1 MIKKIIVCSILVVL
15 SSCGFTPMLKDF
27 DSSNLNIQKVN
38 YAGNSNLVYLTKNY
52 LNLEEKRGAKGL
64 IVNFVI
70 SESSTSTAQNT
81 SGIVTEEQ
89 ITLSIAINVLNN
101 KNVNLLTDSLSA
113 SKKLPISN
121 NLSSDQ
127 EIRRIEKNNLIQ
139 NLTQKIKFKLQLIS
153 RQQK

>member
-1 MIKKIIVCSILVVL
+1 MIKKIVICCIFVL
-15 SSCGFTPMLKDF
+15 LSACGFTPMLKDF

-38 YAGNSNLVYLTKNY
+38 YTGNNNLIYLAKNY
-52 LNLEEKRGAKGL
+52 LNLEEKKETKGL
-64 IVNFVI
+64 IVNLVI

-89 ITLSIAINVLNN
+89 ITLSITINVLNN
-101 KNVNLLTDSLSA
+101 KNVNLLTDSASA
-113 SKKLPISN
+113 SRKLPISN

-127 EIRRIEKNNLIQ
+127 ETRRIERNNLMQ

-153 RQQK
+153 KQQK

>member
-1 MIKKIIVCSILVVL
+1 MIKKIVICCIFVL
-15 SSCGFTPMLKDF
+15 LSACGFTPMLKDF

-38 YAGNSNLVYLTKNY
+38 YTGNNNLIYLAKNY
-52 LNLEEKRGAKGL
+52 LNLEEKKKTKGL
-64 IVNFVI
+64 IVNLVI

-89 ITLSIAINVLNN
+89 ITLSITINVLNN
-101 KNVNLLTDSLSA
+101 KNVNLLKDSVSA
-113 SKKLPISN
+113 SRKLPISN

-127 EIRRIEKNNLIQ
+127 ETRRIERNNLMQ

-153 RQQK
+153 KQQK

>member
-1 MIKKIIVCSILVVL
+1 MIKRVVICSILVVL
-15 SSCGFTPMLKDF
+15 LGCGFTPMLKDF

-38 YAGNSNLVYLTKNY
+38 YTGNNNLIYLAKNY
-52 LNLEEKRGAKGL
+52 LNLEEKKEAKGL
-64 IVNFVI
+64 IVNFAI

-89 ITLSIAINVLNN
+89 ITLNIILNVLND
-101 KNVNLLTDSLSA
+101 KNVNLLTDSVSA
-113 SKKLPISN
+113 YRKLPISN

-127 EIRRIEKNNLIQ
+127 ETRRIEKNNLMQ
-139 NLTQKIKFKLQLIS
+139 NLTQKIKFKLLLIS

>member
-1 MIKKIIVCSILVVL
+1 MIKKVFVCSILVVL
-15 SSCGFTPMLKDF
+15 FSCGFTPMLKDF

-38 YAGNSNLVYLTKNY
+38 YTGSNNLIYLAKNY
-52 LNLEEKRGAKGL
+52 LNLEEKKEAKGL
-64 IVNFVI
+64 IVNFAI
-70 SESSTSTAQNT
+70 SESSTSTAQDT
-81 SGIVTEEQ
+81 SGIVTEEE
-89 ITLSIAINVLNN
+89 ITLNITINVLNN
-101 KNVNLLTDSLSA
+101 ENVNLLTDSVSA

-127 EIRRIEKNNLIQ
+127 EKRRIEKNNLMQ

>member
-1 MIKKIIVCSILVVL
+1 MIKKIVICCIFVL
-15 SSCGFTPMLKDF
+15 LSACGFTPMLKDF

-38 YAGNSNLVYLTKNY
+38 YTGNNNLIYLAKNY
-52 LNLEEKRGAKGL
+52 LNLEEKKETKGL
-64 IVNFVI
+64 IVNLVI

-89 ITLSIAINVLNN
+89 ITLSITINVLNN
-101 KNVNLLTDSLSA
+101 KNVNLLTDSVSA
-113 SKKLPISN
+113 SRKLPISN

-127 EIRRIEKNNLIQ
+127 ETRRIERDNLMQ

-153 RQQK
+153 KQQK

>member
-1 MIKKIIVCSILVVL
+1 MIKKIVICCIFVL
-15 SSCGFTPMLKDF
+15 LSACGFTPMLKDF

-38 YAGNSNLVYLTKNY
+38 YTGNNNLIYLAKNY
-52 LNLEEKRGAKGL
+52 LNLEEKKETKGL
-64 IVNFVI
+64 IVNLVI

-89 ITLSIAINVLNN
+89 ITLSITINVLNN
-101 KNVNLLTDSLSA
+101 KNVNLLTDNVSA
-113 SKKLPISN
+113 SRKLPISN

-127 EIRRIEKNNLIQ
+127 ETRRIERNNLMQ

-153 RQQK
+153 KQQK

>member
-1 MIKKIIVCSILVVL
+1 MIKKVIICSILVVL

-38 YAGNSNLVYLTKNY
+38 YVGNSNLIYLAKNY
-52 LNLEEKRGAKGL
+52 LNLEEKKVAKGL
-64 IVNFVI
+64 VVNFVI

-81 SGIVTEEQ
+81 SGTATEEQ
-89 ITLSIAINVLNN
+89 ITLSITINVLNN
-101 KNVNLLTDSLSA
+101 KNVNLLTDNVSA
-113 SKKLPISN
+113 SRKLPISN

-127 EIRRIEKNNLIQ
+127 EKRRIERNNLMQ

-153 RQQK
+153 KQQK

>member
-1 MIKKIIVCSILVVL
+1 MIKKVFVCSILVVL
-15 SSCGFTPMLKDF
+15 FSCGFTPMLKDF

-38 YAGNSNLVYLTKNY
+38 YTGSNNLIYLAKNY

-81 SGIVTEEQ
+81 SGVVTEEQ
-89 ITLSIAINVLNN
+89 ISLNITINVLNN
-101 KNVNLLTDSLSA
+101 ENVNLLTDSVSA

-127 EIRRIEKNNLIQ
+127 EKRRIEKNNLMQ

>member
-1 MIKKIIVCSILVVL
+1 MIKKIVICCIFVL
-15 SSCGFTPMLKDF
+15 LSACGFTPMLKDF

-38 YAGNSNLVYLTKNY
+38 YTGNNNLIYLAKNY
-52 LNLEEKRGAKGL
+52 LNLEEKKETKGL
-64 IVNFVI
+64 IVNLVI

-89 ITLSIAINVLNN
+89 ITLSITINVLNN
-101 KNVNLLTDSLSA
+101 KNVNILTDNVSA
-113 SKKLPISN
+113 SRKLPISN

-127 EIRRIEKNNLIQ
+127 EKRRIERNNLMQ

-153 RQQK
+153 KQQK

>member
-1 MIKKIIVCSILVVL
+1 MIKRVIVCSILVVL
-15 SSCGFTPMLKDF
+15 FSCGFTPMLKDF

-38 YAGNSNLVYLTKNY
+38 YTGNNNLVYLAKNY
-52 LNLEEKRGAKGL
+52 LNLEEKKGAKGL

-70 SESSTSTAQNT
+70 SESSTPTAQNT
-81 SGIVTEEQ
+81 SGIVIEEQ
-89 ITLSIAINVLNN
+89 ITLNININVLNN
-101 KNVNLLTDSLSA
+101 KNVNLLTDSVSA
-113 SKKLPISN
+113 SKKLSISS

-127 EIRRIEKNNLIQ
+127 ETRKIEKNNLMQ

>member
-1 MIKKIIVCSILVVL
+1 MIKKIVICSIFALV
-15 SSCGFTPMLKDF
+15 SACGFTPMLKDF

-38 YAGNSNLVYLTKNY
+38 YTGNNNLIYLAKNY
-52 LNLEEKRGAKGL
+52 LNLEEKKEAKGL
-64 IVNFVI
+64 IVNFAI

-89 ITLSIAINVLNN
+89 ITLNIILNVLND
-101 KNVNLLTDSLSA
+101 KNVNLLTDSVSA
-113 SKKLPISN
+113 YRKLPISN

-127 EIRRIEKNNLIQ
+127 ETRRIEKNSLMK
-139 NLTQKIKFKLQLIS
+139 NLTQKIKFKLLLIS

>member
-1 MIKKIIVCSILVVL
+1 MIKKIVICSIFALV
-15 SSCGFTPMLKDF
+15 SACGFTPMLKDF

-38 YAGNSNLVYLTKNY
+38 YTGNNNLIYLAKNY
-52 LNLEEKRGAKGL
+52 LNLEETKNREGL
-64 IVNFVI
+64 IVSFVI

-89 ITLSIAINVLNN
+89 IALNISINVLND
-101 KNVNLLTDSLSA
+101 KNANLLIDNVSA
-113 SKKLPISN
+113 SRKLPISN

-127 EIRRIEKNNLIQ
+127 ETRRIEKNNLMQ

>member
-1 MIKKIIVCSILVVL
+1 MIKKIVICCIFVL
-15 SSCGFTPMLKDF
+15 LSACGFTPMLKDF

-38 YAGNSNLVYLTKNY
+38 YTGNNNLIYLAKNY
-52 LNLEEKRGAKGL
+52 LNLEEKKETKGL
-64 IVNFVI
+64 IVNLVI

-89 ITLSIAINVLNN
+89 ITLNITINVLNN
-101 KNVNLLTDSLSA
+101 KNVNLLTDSVSA
-113 SKKLPISN
+113 SRKLPISN

-127 EIRRIEKNNLIQ
+127 ETRRIERNNLMQ

-153 RQQK
+153 KQQK